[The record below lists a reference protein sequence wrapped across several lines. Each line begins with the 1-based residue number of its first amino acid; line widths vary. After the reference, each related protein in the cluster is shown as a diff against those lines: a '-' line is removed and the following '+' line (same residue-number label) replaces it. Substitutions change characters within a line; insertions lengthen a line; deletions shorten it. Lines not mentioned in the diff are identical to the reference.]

1 MWKIS
6 NGLQSLALSLLKVEV
21 ATLTYNLRARSRA
34 GRTGQSLFF
43 YRSMFHRSRLMH
55 NFDQKRENNRTAG
68 YKNKDHAYSDPLD
81 FWKLLEAQS

>member
-1 MWKIS
+1 MCQFS
-6 NGLQSLALSLLKVEV
+6 AQSDKYYGIGGIVV
-21 ATLTYNLRARSRA
+21 TPLRARSRA